1 MPKSKSDVEWRA
13 YRAGNKYKKTDG
25 GKWIIDTS
33 NKLGS
38 VRPIDLMSRDPDR
51 LREFESKEAAV
62 AFEEECYQDAERLK
76 VAGADWSAYR
86 YIPRKKLTIPE
97 DQRRLHDSLA
107 GEIRDGNRDV
117 TEAVTEAVHARAD
130 TMKYW
135 KGSTRARKR
144 RRSSK
149 QRTCKKSARSFTN
162 GCRQWSRTC
171 SPCLTSCR

>member
-62 AFEEECYQDAERLK
+62 AFEEECYQDAKRLK

-107 GEIRDGNRDV
+107 GEIRVKRKN
-117 TEAVTEAVHARAD
+117 
-130 TMKYW
+130 
-135 KGSTRARKR
+135 TRAKEKVIRVIQKR
-144 RRSSK
+144 YSNGNS
-149 QRTCKKSARSFTN
+149 QPCCFIFFT
-162 GCRQWSRTC
+162 T
-171 SPCLTSCR
+171 